1 MLRQIVFIATA
12 ALLAGQVLA
21 EEAGKIIFVAGSAE
35 VAGKGARL
43 GDPVREGELLHTG
56 ADGYVYIKTLDK
68 GLFILRP
75 NTEARIV
82 SYHVDAANPA
92 NTRIK
97 LELLSGVARSQS
109 GEAVKLARQN
119 FRFNTPVA
127 AIGVR
132 GTDFT
137 VFTDKDTSRVA
148 VVSGAVTVSAFA
160 GGCRAEGSGPCEGA
174 AARELSAT
182 QKGQLLQIQRGQAA
196 PQLLSSPSLMP
207 DVASPPHP
215 DEGKGASAGAASE
228 PSLDAKKNLSLQT
241 QIQINTAP
249 PAVPEIPAPPP
260 IAPPQIA
267 PPLVEVAPPQAVS
280 WGRWQTLVDKA
291 PTSTLSKDGAVRLAT
306 NEVYVLFRGKEGLPY
321 VLPERGSAGFALAG
335 GEASVRDSQTQARS
349 AATLQNGQLNVDFAK
364 ASFTTSFDVIDQA
377 TLYKLATFGNVTKDG
392 QFTSVN
398 QFALP
403 SNMLVY
409 GALGGDGGATY
420 LFQSNLTARRV
431 ISGVTVWTPGPAR

>member
-21 EEAGKIIFVAGSAE
+21 DEAGKIIFVAGSAE
-35 VAGKGARL
+35 VAGRGARL

-174 AARELSAT
+174 AARELSAA

-215 DEGKGASAGAASE
+215 DEGKGGPGAAASE

-249 PAVPEIPAPPP
+249 PDVPTIPAG
-260 IAPPQIA
+260 PQIA
-267 PPLVEVAPPQAVS
+267 PPLVEVGPPQAVS
-280 WGRWQTLVDKA
+280 WGRWQALVDKA
-291 PTSTLSKDGAVRLAT
+291 PNATLSKDGAVRLAT
-306 NEVYVLFRGKEGLPY
+306 NEVYVLFRDKEGVPY

-335 GEASVRDSQTQARS
+335 GEAYVRDSQTQART
-349 AATLQNGQLNVDFAK
+349 AATLQNGQLNVDFGK
-364 ASFTTSFDVIDQA
+364 ASFTTSFDVTDQA
-377 TLYKLATFGNVTKDG
+377 TLYKLATFGSVTKDG

-409 GALGGDGGATY
+409 GALSGDGGATY
-420 LFQSNLTARRV
+420 LFQSNLTSRRV
-431 ISGVTVWTPGPAR
+431 ISGVTVWAPSPPK

>member
-1 MLRQIVFIATA
+1 MLRQFVCIAA
-12 ALLAGQVLA
+12 GALFAGHVLAG
-21 EEAGKIIFVAGSAE
+21 EAGKIIFVAGAAK
-35 VAGKGARL
+35 VAGNPARL
-43 GDPVREGELLHTG
+43 GDPVGEGDLLHTG

-82 SYHVDAANPA
+82 SYHVDAVNPA

-148 VVSGAVTVSAFA
+148 VVSGAVTVSALA
-160 GGCRAEGSGPCEGA
+160 GGCRAEGTGPCEGG
-174 AARELSAT
+174 AARELAAA

-215 DEGKGASAGAASE
+215 DEGKGAPTGAANE

-249 PAVPEIPAPPP
+249 PEVPAVPDTPP
-260 IAPPQIA
+260 IAPPLI
-267 PPLVEVAPPQAVS
+267 EVGPAQAVS

-291 PTSTLSKDGAVRLAT
+291 PNATLSKDGAVRLAS
-306 NEVYVLFRGKEGLPY
+306 NEVYVLFRGKEGAPY

-335 GEASVRDSQTQARS
+335 GEASVRDSQTQLRS
-349 AATLQNGQLNVDFAK
+349 AAALQNGQLNVDFGK

-377 TLYKLATFGNVTKDG
+377 TLYKMATFGNVTKDG

-409 GALGGDGGATY
+409 GVLGGDGGATY
-420 LFQSNLTARRV
+420 LFQGNLTSRRV
-431 ISGVTVWTPGPAR
+431 ISGVTAWTPAPAR

>member
-1 MLRQIVFIATA
+1 MLRQFVFIAAA
-12 ALLAGQVLA
+12 ALLAGQALA
-21 EEAGKIIFVAGSAE
+21 EEAGKIIFVAGAAE
-35 VAGKGARL
+35 VAGKAAQL
-43 GDPVREGELLHTG
+43 GGPVQEGELLHTG
-56 ADGYVYIKTLDK
+56 ADGYVYIKTVDK

-82 SYHVDAANPA
+82 SYHIDAANPA

-174 AARELSAT
+174 AARELSAS

-196 PQLLSSPSLMP
+196 PQLIANPSLLP
-207 DVASPPHP
+207 DVVAPPHP
-215 DEGKGASAGAASE
+215 DEGKNTQASGAGE
-228 PSLDAKKNLSLQT
+228 PSLDAKKNLSLQA
-241 QIQINTAP
+241 QLVVNNIAP
-249 PAVPEIPAPPP
+249 PITPAPPVTP
-260 IAPPQIA
+260 VLPPPVVEVTPPQ
-267 PPLVEVAPPQAVS
+267 VVS
-280 WGRWQTLVDKA
+280 WGRWAPLVDRA
-291 PTSTLSKDGAVRLAT
+291 PTSTLSKDGATRLGN
-306 NEVYVLFRGKEGLPY
+306 NEVYVLFRSDEGAPY
-321 VLPERGSAGFALAG
+321 VLPERGSAGFALASS
-335 GEASVRDSQTQARS
+335 EASVRDSGTQERS
-349 AATLQNGQLNVDFAK
+349 VAKLQNGQLNVDFAK
-364 ASFTTSFDVIDQA
+364 ASFTTSFDVTDQA
-377 TLYKLATFGNVTKDG
+377 QLYKMATFGSVTKDG

-398 QFALP
+398 QFNAQ

-420 LFQSNLTARRV
+420 LFQGNLTPRRV
-431 ISGVTVWTPGPAR
+431 ISGVTVWTPNAAR